1 MECIVLAR
9 SEEAGR
15 ELQWRL
21 EDLGEEWRCSVL
33 TGADAALQK
42 MRRQYTG
49 LLIMADCPEASAL
62 AAAMT
67 SQPLLSPPW
76 TLGWGRDAPD
86 GRITDISA
94 LPPWLQ
100 ARRTAGALP
109 SLSGLRLPETRM
121 LAEGLL
127 HALGVRK
134 ALGAWRFLPEMAAL
148 TAVHPPLLTDL
159 QHRLY
164 PMTAARCGMRAAA
177 VERSLRLCVESTWS
191 RGSLEALE
199 RFFGS
204 SVDPERG
211 KPTNREFLCRVQERL
226 TLAAERL
233 ERA

>member
-9 SEEAGR
+9 SEEAGC

-21 EDLGEEWRCSVL
+21 ENLGEEWRCSVL
-33 TGADAALQK
+33 TGAETAHQV
-42 MRRQYTG
+42 MRRQYAG
-49 LLIMADCPEASAL
+49 LLILTACPEASAL
-62 AAAMT
+62 AAVMT

-86 GRITDISA
+86 GRLADISA
-94 LPPWLQ
+94 LPPWLH
-100 ARRTAGALP
+100 ARRMAGALP

-164 PMTAARCGMRAAA
+164 PMAAARCGMTAPA

>member
-1 MECIVLAR
+1 MECIVLAG
-9 SEEAGR
+9 SEEAGL
-15 ELQWRL
+15 EMQYRL
-21 EDLGEEWRCSVL
+21 EDLGEEWRCCTL
-33 TGADAALQK
+33 TGAEAALQR
-42 MRRQYTG
+42 MRRHYTG
-49 LLIMADCPEASAL
+49 LLILTDCPAASAL
-62 AAAMT
+62 VTAM
-67 SQPLLSPPW
+67 SAQPLLSPPW

-86 GRITDISA
+86 GRLTEISA
-94 LPPWLQ
+94 LPRWLQ
-100 ARRTAGALP
+100 MQRMAGALP
-109 SLSGLRLPETRM
+109 SLSGLRLPEVRP

-127 HALGVRK
+127 HALGVRRG
-134 ALGAWRFLPEMAAL
+134 LGAWRFLPEMAAL

-164 PMTAARCGMRAAA
+164 PMAAALCGMTPPA